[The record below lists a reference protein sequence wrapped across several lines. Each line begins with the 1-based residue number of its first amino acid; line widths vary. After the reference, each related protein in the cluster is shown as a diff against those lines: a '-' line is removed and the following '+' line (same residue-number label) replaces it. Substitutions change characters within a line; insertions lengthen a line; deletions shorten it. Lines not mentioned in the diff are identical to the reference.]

1 MKTKSGKHTN
11 LFKRLCLSAAVALLC
26 ALFTLAA
33 AATDGSSSA
42 SGKTYVHDLAGLLSD
57 SERASVEAKLK
68 DVSSRT
74 GIDVG
79 LLTDD
84 DYTSDYAAQDRAD
97 LFAEQ
102 NFSED
107 NVLLFIDLS
116 PDRTDRYWHI
126 STSGLGI
133 TVLTDSGI
141 DEIFDELEAK
151 SYGGYTSQIS
161 AFASKVSEFTD
172 YYRENGEPYEPGVDR
187 ALHPVRKGIFS
198 AVIGFFSSLIAT
210 GNMKSKLKSVS
221 SAVNA
226 ERYKAVNS
234 LNVSGANELFL
245 YSNVTRAPIVVSTS
259 TGRSGGG
266 SSTHHSSSGHT
277 HGGGGRHF

>member
-11 LFKRLCLSAAVALLC
+11 LFKRLCLAAAVALLC
-26 ALFTLAA
+26 ALITLAA
-33 AATDGSSSA
+33 AATDGSSA
-42 SGKTYVHDLAGLLSD
+42 ATGKTYVHDLAGLLTE
-57 SERASVEAKLK
+57 SERASIEAKLK

-84 DYTSDYAAQDRAD
+84 DYTSDYAAQDKAD

-116 PDRTDRYWHI
+116 TDRSDRYWHI
-126 STSGLGI
+126 SSSGLGI

-151 SYGGYTSQIS
+151 AYAGYASQIS

-172 YYRENGEPYEPGVDR
+172 YYR
-187 ALHPVRKGIFS
+187 
-198 AVIGFFSSLIAT
+198 
-210 GNMKSKLKSVS
+210 
-221 SAVNA
+221 
-226 ERYKAVNS
+226 
-234 LNVSGANELFL
+234 
-245 YSNVTRAPIVVSTS
+245 
-259 TGRSGGG
+259 
-266 SSTHHSSSGHT
+266 
-277 HGGGGRHF
+277 